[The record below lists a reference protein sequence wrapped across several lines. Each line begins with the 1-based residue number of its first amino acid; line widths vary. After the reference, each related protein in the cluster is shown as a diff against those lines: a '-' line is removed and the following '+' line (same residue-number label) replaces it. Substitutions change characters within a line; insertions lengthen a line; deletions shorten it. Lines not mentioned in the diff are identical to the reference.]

1 VKIAAMPNPPP
12 IADVVAHRRA
22 RLRLWINTYFN
33 ESQAAFIADCALHG
47 HELNQGEISGL
58 LKKKSFG
65 EKRARSLE
73 LQSRMTPGWLDRTAD
88 LLTNEAIL
96 KTKVTSLKA
105 KQNRGEMDDANTLE
119 AIEIMRTLPMADRRG
134 AVTVLKMYA
143 QNVPI
148 TPKKPLPAPDA
159 AAA

>member
-1 VKIAAMPNPPP
+1 MPNSPPT
-12 IADVVAHRRA
+12 ADIVAHRRA
-22 RLRLWINTYFN
+22 RLRLWINTYFDGF
-33 ESQAAFIADCALHG
+33 QAAFIADCAEHD
-47 HELNQGEISGL
+47 HQLNQGEISGL

-65 EKRARSLE
+65 EKRARALE
-73 LQSRMTPGWLDRTAD
+73 IAARMSPGWLDRTAEP
-88 LLTNEAIL
+88 LTNEAIL

-105 KQNRGEMDDANTLE
+105 KQNRGDMDDANTLE
-119 AIEIMRTLPMADRRG
+119 AIEIMRSLPLADRRG

-148 TPKKPLPAPDA
+148 KPKQPSPAPDA